1 MRAATLL
8 GSQKS
13 SQYAAGYFTTG
24 ATEWTRE
31 TLILGVHPE
40 GSRTRGVNPYFE
52 TVLGGRSSEAQPSE
66 LTMSLVRIKPRNQ
79 ALLNICLACSILMR
93 RGMMACGR
101 KLSDVE
107 SAQGGGESTD

>member
-1 MRAATLL
+1 
-8 GSQKS
+8 
-13 SQYAAGYFTTG
+13 
-24 ATEWTRE
+24 
-31 TLILGVHPE
+31 
-40 GSRTRGVNPYFE
+40 
-52 TVLGGRSSEAQPSE
+52 
-66 LTMSLVRIKPRNQ
+66 MSLVRIKPRNQ